1 LGEAREPASTGQTG
15 VTAAEVAAACRAL
28 TALLR
33 GAVVEDVAIL
43 EGTDDLLLFV
53 RHQPSGAVEG
63 QRAAIQVAVG
73 GRRGRVT
80 TTRRRFPRH
89 RFATG
94 PRVDGVKRMLVGST
108 FDEAAA
114 RAGDRACR
122 LHFTRADDEPLDL
135 HAELHGAR
143 GLWVICKPDGGIC
156 ALSRLPGGRGSRLR
170 PGARYEPPPAPEA
183 DTQPAPAIQEG
194 RPEDLLEALDAEL
207 RAADR
212 ARDEAAERE
221 ALARVLDREAKRRQ
235 RRLDGL
241 RKQAS
246 LAADPNL
253 LRRDADLILAYGHG
267 PRSLQPT
274 LEVPDPERPDQ
285 TVSIARDTS
294 VAPHVQAERMYREAR
309 RLEDGRATAA
319 ERLAAAETSV
329 VELDSVQSLFDTGAL
344 AETRQQLEGLGVLEP
359 LRKKPPDAA
368 SQKLRKLTGGENFRR
383 FRTQEGLDV
392 LVGRDDRQN
401 DRLTTRIARGDDV
414 WMHVGRGYAGSHV
427 LIRVPK
433 GKSASLESLLDGATL
448 AVHFSKVRGAATEE
462 VIYAAARNVR
472 KAKGLPP
479 GKVLATRT
487 RSIRVRLEQDRLQR
501 LLESVPAHP
510 PTR

>member
-1 LGEAREPASTGQTG
+1 
-15 VTAAEVAAACRAL
+15 
-28 TALLR
+28 
-33 GAVVEDVAIL
+33 
-43 EGTDDLLLFV
+43 
-53 RHQPSGAVEG
+53 
-63 QRAAIQVAVG
+63 
-73 GRRGRVT
+73 
-80 TTRRRFPRH
+80 
-89 RFATG
+89 
-94 PRVDGVKRMLVGST
+94 
-108 FDEAAA
+108 
-114 RAGDRACR
+114 
-122 LHFTRADDEPLDL
+122 
-135 HAELHGAR
+135 
-143 GLWVICKPDGGIC
+143 
-156 ALSRLPGGRGSRLR
+156 
-170 PGARYEPPPAPEA
+170 
-183 DTQPAPAIQEG
+183 
-194 RPEDLLEALDAEL
+194 
-207 RAADR
+207 
-212 ARDEAAERE
+212 
-221 ALARVLDREAKRRQ
+221 
-235 RRLDGL
+235 
-241 RKQAS
+241 
-246 LAADPNL
+246 
-253 LRRDADLILAYGHG
+253 
-267 PRSLQPT
+267 
-274 LEVPDPERPDQ
+274 
-285 TVSIARDTS
+285 
-294 VAPHVQAERMYREAR
+294 
-309 RLEDGRATAA
+309 
-319 ERLAAAETSV
+319 
-329 VELDSVQSLFDTGAL
+329 
-344 AETRQQLEGLGVLEP
+344 VLEP